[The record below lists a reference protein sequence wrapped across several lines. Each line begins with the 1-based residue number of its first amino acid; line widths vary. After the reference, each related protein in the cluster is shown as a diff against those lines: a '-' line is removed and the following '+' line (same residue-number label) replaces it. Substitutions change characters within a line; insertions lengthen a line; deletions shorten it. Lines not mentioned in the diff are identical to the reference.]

1 VINIFCVLHCV
12 AVAYHMTSR
21 NGDDEIFGQGFLQD
35 RLAELDGSGD
45 DPFAGPNIEDVD

>member
-1 VINIFCVLHCV
+1 
-12 AVAYHMTSR
+12 MTSR

-45 DPFAGPNIEDVD
+45 DPFAGPNIEDVDWLMDINWDIDNCNFSH